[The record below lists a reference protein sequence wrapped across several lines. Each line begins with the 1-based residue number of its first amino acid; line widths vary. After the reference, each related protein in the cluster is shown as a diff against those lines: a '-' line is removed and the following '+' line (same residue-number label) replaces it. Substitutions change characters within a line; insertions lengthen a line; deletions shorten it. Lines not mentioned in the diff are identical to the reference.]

1 MALAKEIMGVSV
13 LKKSPFVTSSDILLF
28 YSHFSQRSGSRV
40 YVKPVVCS
48 DKKRFQRT
56 TPLAAITESLVKIA
70 PAELAFQFKVKAVI
84 TVRNNSKEDLKDS
97 LVKRWDSLTDLIRR
111 NVVLQLISTEVDP
124 SKFLFSFL
132 GFQELL

>member
-1 MALAKEIMGVSV
+1 MALAKEIMGISL
-13 LKKSPFVTSSDILLF
+13 LKKSPFVTSSANILLF
-28 YSHFSQRSGSRV
+28 NTHFIQRSGNRV
-40 YVKPVVCS
+40 CVKPVVCS

-70 PAELAFQFKVKAVI
+70 PELAFQFKVKAVI

-124 SKFLFSFL
+124 SKFFPF
-132 GFQELL
+132 F